1 MLDGQE
7 SFFFLFYRSNEVSIM
22 KYLRNIQC
30 GRKKIII
37 KKSNGKQ
44 HTFLLLFFYWDKF
57 CAYQEME
64 NYSTVCMVKGIA
76 NSFFFKSKVL
86 QNREKSFPAV
96 IHDLID
102 CQQCTD
108 FYESFLNRTTS
119 TLYYW

>member
-44 HTFLLLFFYWDKF
+44 HTFLLLLFFYWDKF

-76 NSFFFKSKVL
+76 NSFFFQVQSIAKQRKVL
-86 QNREKSFPAV
+86 SCCN
-96 IHDLID
+96 
-102 CQQCTD
+102 T
-108 FYESFLNRTTS
+108 
-119 TLYYW
+119 